1 MISKILDRLY
11 VGDSSFHREDLAEL
25 GITDIINVGGVDLPY
40 TQLTF
45 HQHLSDDGKNERW
58 KFTTILS
65 RLDRLLTHSYQHKVL
80 VCCRAGMSR
89 SVFII
94 LLWLEKNGMSRD
106 EAYTF
111 IKEKHP
117 IAQVNLDLLRNR

>member
-11 VGDSSFHREDLAEL
+11 VGDSTFHREDLAKL

-40 TQLTF
+40 TQLLY
-45 HQHLSDDGKNERW
+45 HQHLRDDGTNERW

-65 RLDRLLTHSYQHKVL
+65 RMSRVLNHSYSRRLL
-80 VCCRAGMSR
+80 VCCRAGISR
-89 SVFII
+89 SCFII

-106 EAYTF
+106 EAYAF

-117 IAQVNLDLLRNR
+117 AAQINLDLMECF